1 MWLQVDPSSGTPLF
15 EQLRGG
21 VIAAV
26 RDGTLRAGSRMPTVR
41 ELAVQLDL
49 AVNTVARAYR
59 ELEKAGIIET
69 RGRHGT
75 FVARS
80 DPADAAMAAA
90 AHDYAQAARAL
101 GLGRAEAVRYLDAA
115 FDQPNSSR
123 A

>member
-1 MWLQVDPSSGTPLF
+1 MDPSSGTPLF

-101 GLGRAEAVRYLDAA
+101 GLGRAEALRYLDAA

>member
-21 VIAAV
+21 VIVAV

-101 GLGRAEAVRYLDAA
+101 GLGRAEALRYLDAA